1 MKFTFFEKAGKGWS
15 KWAVRLGKR
24 AVHLTDSLICS
35 LWGDGSLCSRTSS
48 WCDLVIDLTLYF

>member
-1 MKFTFFEKAGKGWS
+1 MKFTFFEKAGKWS

-24 AVHLTDSLICS
+24 AVHLTEPFICS
-35 LWGDGSLCSRTSS
+35 IWDDRSLCSRTSS